1 MCLSTIY
8 KNSKEENNILCK
20 FVASINADGDKLTF
34 EDVMGEKMTITGKL
48 VTADLTS
55 GFVIVAAE

>member
-1 MCLSTIY
+1 MCLSTVY
-8 KNSKEENNILCK
+8 KNSREENNILCK
-20 FVASINADGDKLTF
+20 FVASINADGDQLTF

>member
-20 FVASINADGDKLTF
+20 FVATINADGDQLTF

-48 VTADLTS
+48 ITADLTS

>member
-20 FVASINADGDKLTF
+20 FVASIQADGDQLTF
-34 EDVMGEKMTITGKL
+34 EDVMGEKLTITGKL

-55 GFVIVAAE
+55 GFVIVAAK

>member
-20 FVASINADGDKLTF
+20 FVATINANGDQLTF

>member
-20 FVASINADGDKLTF
+20 FVATINADGDQLTF
-34 EDVMGEKMTITGKL
+34 EDVMGEKMTVTGHL
-48 VTADLTS
+48 VSADLTS
-55 GFVIVAAE
+55 GYVIVAAE

>member
-8 KNSKEENNILCK
+8 KNTKDENNILCK
-20 FVASINADGDKLTF
+20 FVATINADGDRLTF

-55 GFVIVAAE
+55 GFVIVSAE

>member
-8 KNSKEENNILCK
+8 RNTKDENNILCK
-20 FVASINADGDKLTF
+20 FVATINADGDRLTF

-55 GFVIVAAE
+55 GYVIVAAE

>member
-20 FVASINADGDKLTF
+20 FVSTINADGDKLIF

-48 VTADLTS
+48 VSADLTS
-55 GFVIVAAE
+55 GYVIVSAE

>member
-20 FVASINADGDKLTF
+20 FVASINADGDQLTF

-55 GFVIVAAE
+55 GYVIVAAE

>member
-8 KNSKEENNILCK
+8 RNTKDENNILCK
-20 FVASINADGDKLTF
+20 FVATINADGDQLTF
-34 EDVMGEKMTITGKL
+34 EDVMGEKTTITGKL

-55 GFVIVAAE
+55 GYVIVAAE